1 MKFRPSILTRFEIVK
16 KSISATLNAP
26 RPAST
31 QLVTA
36 GETNPS
42 TMLAKLAASLVLT
55 LKPCEVSVLL
65 GEP

>member
-1 MKFRPSILTRFEIVK
+1 VKFRPPILTRFEIVK
-16 KSISATLNAP
+16 KWVSTTLDAP

-36 GETNPS
+36 GENNPS
-42 TMLAKLAASLVLT
+42 TMLVKLAASLALT